1 MSTFRLATLNVHS
14 FRNPSTYQSNIPGL
28 VSILL
33 PYDLDLIAIQEISG
47 EDRLKKFSS
56 QLSLPNF
63 IYGPAYENFFGNGFA
78 SRYPISFYSNEQ
90 SNPTITDEQRSL
102 LQCRLDGDHPFIQ
115 NRTFAVTHLDHRDED
130 LRLKQIKQFNPIEHQ
145 IDVLLGDMN
154 ALTRNDYSDQFYHE
168 QILSVRQRHFWEE
181 PRFDLTT
188 LLTEEWDYQDAFKQ
202 FNPDK
207 KDEELSTCRY
217 QTRIDYIYLHP
228 RVNDQWIL
236 TRCEILDTQGLTDH
250 HAVLAEF
257 QSKDSIDRRFY
268 SETKKMSNDQ
278 PHGSPPFVSSSD
290 SSSLFSSGY
299 D

>member
-14 FRNPSTYQSNIPGL
+14 FRNPSTFQSNIPGL
-28 VSILL
+28 ASILL

-47 EDRLKKFSS
+47 EDRLRKFCS

-78 SRYPISFYSNEQ
+78 SRYPISFHSNEQ

-130 LRLKQIKQFNPIEHQ
+130 LRLKQIKQFNP
-145 IDVLLGDMN
+145 
-154 ALTRNDYSDQFYHE
+154 
-168 QILSVRQRHFWEE
+168 
-181 PRFDLTT
+181 
-188 LLTEEWDYQDAFKQ
+188 
-202 FNPDK
+202 DK

-236 TRCEILDTQGLTDH
+236 IRCEILDTRGLTDH
-250 HAVLAEF
+250 QAVLAEF
-257 QSKDSIDRRFY
+257 QLKD
-268 SETKKMSNDQ
+268 Q
-278 PHGSPPFVSSSD
+278 
-290 SSSLFSSGY
+290 
-299 D
+299 